1 MKGADL
7 HRWFWKKMA
16 ERIGKRW
23 YEDMGLNPTDEWKQL
38 LDQYTYAQI
47 KMALEVTPPWEYPP
61 THPMIA
67 KLFRETADRMAR
79 QGTED
84 LRRGV
89 WRSNISADIC
99 GSGALVQ
106 LWPYGTK
113 IEQIPP
119 ELLREIVPFAN
130 DLIDEMVKA
139 EAQSGL
145 NADMCGSVSTRTFQ
159 FLARLKERHDL
170 VRYERALGRK

>member
-1 MKGADL
+1 VKGAEL
-7 HRWFWKKMA
+7 HRWFWKRMA

-23 YEDMGLNPTDEWKQL
+23 YDDMGLHPTDEWKQL
-38 LDQYTYAQI
+38 LDQFTYAQI
-47 KMALEVTPPWEYPP
+47 SMALEVTPPWEYPP

-67 KLFRETADRMAR
+67 KLLRDTAARLER

-99 GSGALVQ
+99 SSGALVQ

-113 IEQIPP
+113 FDQVSPD
-119 ELLREIVPFAN
+119 LLREIIPFAN
-130 DLIDEMVKA
+130 DLVDEMVKA
-139 EAQSGL
+139 EA
-145 NADMCGSVSTRTFQ
+145 AGSSVGASASASSRTFQ
-159 FLARLKERHDL
+159 FLARLKERHEL
-170 VRYERALGRK
+170 HRYERALGR